1 MIKVGFTG
9 HRPNKLYGY
18 KRNKQWDNLEDK
30 IEEVLK
36 DIIESTENKSIKGIV
51 GGALGFDTEAWYAL
65 DSVKY
70 DYGDDAQ
77 IEIEMAIPF
86 EEQDVKWP
94 AESRNIYK
102 ECKEHSDYLTYVD
115 ILDDYKVP
123 NTAEGKYNPKKL
135 FKRNEYIA
143 NNSDILIACV
153 RDMKSGSGHCIDYFK
168 KVNPGKTLIVINPDT
183 LEVTREVV

>member
-1 MIKVGFTG
+1 MINIGFTG
-9 HRPNKLYGY
+9 HRPDKLYGY
-18 KRNKQWDNLEDK
+18 KRNKQWDNLREK
-30 IEEVLK
+30 
-36 DIIESTENKSIKGIV
+36 IIELLANIAADSNQSIKGIV

-65 DSVKY
+65 NIAKRDLKTLNVN
-70 DYGDDAQ
+70 

-86 EEQDVKWP
+86 EQQDVKWP
-94 AESRNIYK
+94 QESKNIYN

-115 ILDDYKVP
+115 TLDDYKVP

-168 KVNPGKTLIVINPDT
+168 KVNPGKTLIIINPDT
-183 LEVTREVV
+183 LEVTSEVV

>member
-18 KRNKQWDNLEDK
+18 KDNEQWDKLREK
-30 IEEVLK
+30 
-36 DIIESTENKSIKGIV
+36 IIELLANIAAYDNSIRGIV
-51 GGALGFDTEAWYAL
+51 GGALGFDTKAWYAL
-65 DSVKY
+65 NITKRDLKSFNI
-70 DYGDDAQ
+70 D

-94 AESRNIYK
+94 AESRETYQ
-102 ECKEHSDYLTYVD
+102 ECKKRSDYLTYVD
-115 ILDDYKVP
+115 TLDDYKVP
-123 NTAEGKYNPKKL
+123 NTVEGKYNPKKL

-143 NNSDILIACV
+143 NNSDILIACI

-168 KVNPGKTLIVINPDT
+168 KVNPGKTLIIINPDT
-183 LEVTREVV
+183 LEVTHEVV

>member
-1 MIKVGFTG
+1 MINIGFTG
-9 HRPNKLYGY
+9 HRPDKLYGY
-18 KRNKQWDNLEDK
+18 KRNKQWDNLGDK

-36 DIIESTENKSIKGIV
+36 DIIESTEDRSVKGIV

-65 DSVKY
+65 EEMKY
-70 DYGDDAQ
+70 YYPEQ

-86 EEQDVKWP
+86 EQQDVKWP
-94 AESRNIYK
+94 QESKNIYN

-115 ILDDYKVP
+115 TIDDYKVP

-168 KVNPGKTLIVINPDT
+168 KVNPGKTLIIINPDT
-183 LEVTREVV
+183 LEVTNEVV

>member
-18 KRNKQWDNLEDK
+18 KDNEQWDKLREK
-30 IEEVLK
+30 
-36 DIIESTENKSIKGIV
+36 IIELLANIAAYDNSIRGIV
-51 GGALGFDTEAWYAL
+51 GGALGFDTKAWYAL

-115 ILDDYKVP
+115 TLDDYKVP
-123 NTAEGKYNPKKL
+123 NTAEGKYNSKKL

-168 KVNPGKTLIVINPDT
+168 KVNPGKTLIIINPDT
-183 LEVTREVV
+183 LEVTHEVV

>member
-1 MIKVGFTG
+1 MINIGFTG
-9 HRPNKLYGY
+9 HRPDKLYGY
-18 KRNKQWDNLEDK
+18 KRNKQWDNLGNK

-36 DIIESTENKSIKGIV
+36 DI
-51 GGALGFDTEAWYAL
+51 
-65 DSVKY
+65 
-70 DYGDDAQ
+70 
-77 IEIEMAIPF
+77 MAIPF
-86 EEQDVKWP
+86 EQQDAKWP
-94 AESRNIYK
+94 QESKNIYN

-115 ILDDYKVP
+115 TIDDYKVP

-168 KVNPGKTLIVINPDT
+168 KVNPGKTLIIINPDT
-183 LEVTREVV
+183 LEVTSEVV